1 MRVPRALAVTLAA
14 ALAIT
19 TAAGSA
25 VAADPPGT
33 ITLATGDSAMRY
45 SRAMPVG
52 AVSGGYLFNLADRDE
67 VTLVDAAGKSTTYP
81 TPDLNWLRSC
91 GSTST
96 VVAGGSD
103 QSVSWFDV
111 ASHAG
116 HEVTLAEG
124 RTYLGPA
131 PDGWVEYTSVT
142 DGETGIT
149 TVDLYHHLAA
159 SGAVALIHS
168 YGELSSY
175 GVPGSY
181 ACDGQGFAFVM
192 HDSPQSTL
200 YRQPFSG
207 GDPEV
212 VLPTA
217 ENGRVLTWAV
227 AGREVIYSMGA
238 IDTSTGEVYR
248 QAAGSMP
255 EEIASGIDNS
265 AVGFSAA
272 MSATATLFTVDA
284 GSGTQIFSKPIGAT
298 AREVTGLP
306 TLNVMPFQV
315 RADPT
320 AGGFLLGSAPDS
332 LDDGSALYD
341 VVGTAATGVWS
352 PPMAAMETLHA
363 ESAPG
368 RAVWSDDREVGDAVW
383 SRSITGTG
391 TLLAGP
397 EQLIGT
403 HVSAGVIAVD
413 GRRVVW
419 ANDSTNSLVVHDGAS
434 AATRGDVG
442 TVMAMSGHRVLRS
455 VNRAISVLDL
465 VTGTSRDAT
474 GMQAIWG
481 NRAVGLDSTGAI
493 IGMDLTTGKTST
505 VVTADQ
511 TGITPDDSY
520 LYTVLTD
527 QDLVVWYS
535 LDAVGWRN
543 LRTGEQA
550 EVNAGTGE
558 WINGVSVSGDR
569 IAARFSIPDAAETR
583 VFDPTGKQLVTVAA
597 TEGQQIGPVGLVW
610 AARNPNTY
618 RLLNPELTPVPSA
631 GLPPRHEGNP
641 FLPASLD
648 LTATSPQ
655 WVGEWV
661 FTEPLTTCSLVI
673 RNGLGTV
680 VRTISC
686 DAAYTPL
693 GEAVVTW
700 DGKDSSGALVPGGS
714 YTWQLAGGDGDG
726 SLVDVDGTSGVQ
738 GAVTVTNGTPTPGTL
753 TTSKPTISGSP
764 VVGSTLTANAGSWGP
779 APVTL
784 TYQWYRDGVAIP
796 NATSSTYAV
805 ATADVGARL
814 TVTVTGTKTGYTTAA
829 RTSDQTA
836 VVTAPT
842 TPPQPPPAPKVIR
855 IGGADRIATAIAASK
870 LAFPTA
876 GGARAVVLSRHDA
889 FADAL
894 AGTPLAGAA
903 KASLLMTRSKSL
915 DASVAAEIKRVLPAK
930 GTVYLLGGTG
940 ALSST
945 IEGTL
950 KSMGFNPVR
959 VAGADRFATSVAIA
973 NETAKVLGHR
983 PNMVF
988 ATTGMDFP
996 DGLAAGATAGSR
1008 GATLVLTQ
1016 GSTVPTAVRSYLTA
1030 ADKAGTPLV
1039 AVGGPSAK
1047 ASVAWDQTIVGSDR
1061 YATAAQLAT
1070 VYWAKKG
1077 DPADDARA
1085 IGIATGQNWPD
1096 ALSGG
1101 AFMAGR
1107 GPLLV
1112 TTPTSLR
1119 PVTKSAIQTIVAS
1132 ETPSTVRTGYV
1143 FGGAAV
1149 VNNAVLDAVAAL
1161 LR

>member
-1 MRVPRALAVTLAA
+1 MRAPRALAVAVTA

-33 ITLATGDSAMRY
+33 ITLATGDSATQYVRTL
-45 SRAMPVG
+45 PVG
-52 AVSGGYLFNLADRDE
+52 AVSGGYLFNLSDRSE
-67 VTLVDAAGKSTTYP
+67 VTLVDATGKSTTYP
-81 TPDLNWLRSC
+81 APALNRLRSC

-96 VVAGGSD
+96 VAAGGEG

-111 ASHAG
+111 ATHAG
-116 HEVTLAEG
+116 HEVTLPDG

-131 PDGWVEYTSVT
+131 PDGWVEYASVT
-142 DGETGIT
+142 DAETGVT
-149 TVDLYHHLAA
+149 AVDLYHHVAA
-159 SGAVALIHS
+159 TGAATLIHS
-168 YGELSSY
+168 FGGLSTY
-175 GVPGSY
+175 DEPGNY
-181 ACDGQGFAFVM
+181 VCDGQGLAFVM
-192 HDSPQSTL
+192 HGSPQSTV

-217 ENGRVLTWAV
+217 DNGLVMTRAV
-227 AGREVIYSMGA
+227 AGREVLYSMGA
-238 IDTSTGEVYR
+238 VDTSTGDVYR
-248 QAAGSMP
+248 KAAGSTP
-255 EEIASGIDNS
+255 EKVASGVDNS
-265 AVGFSAA
+265 DVGFSGT
-272 MSATATLFTVDA
+272 MSSTATLFALDA
-284 GSGTQIFSKPIGAT
+284 GSGTQIFSKGIGAT
-298 AREVTGLP
+298 AQEVTGLP

-315 RADPT
+315 TADAT
-320 AGGFLLGSAPDS
+320 AGGFLLGLAPDS

-341 VVGTAATGVWS
+341 VVGTTATGVWS
-352 PPMAAMETLHA
+352 PPMADMETLHA
-363 ESAPG
+363 VSAPG
-368 RAVWSDDREVGDAVW
+368 RAVWSDDREVGDAAW

-391 TLLAGP
+391 TLTAGL

-419 ANDSTNSLVVHDGAS
+419 ANDSTNRLVVHDGAS
-434 AATRGDVG
+434 AATRSDAG
-442 TVMAMSGHRVLRS
+442 TVIAMSGHRILRS
-455 VNRAISVLDL
+455 VNRTHSVLDL

-474 GMQAIWG
+474 GMEAIWG

-493 IGMDLTTGKTST
+493 IGMDLTTGDRS
-505 VVTADQ
+505 VLVPADQ
-511 TGITPDDSY
+511 TAIAPDELY
-520 LYTVLTD
+520 LYSVLID
-527 QDLVVWYS
+527 QDLVAWYS
-535 LDAVGWRN
+535 FDQVRWRD
-543 LRTGEQA
+543 LKTGKQ
-550 EVNAGTGE
+550 GE
-558 WINGVSVSGDR
+558 
-569 IAARFSIPDAAETR
+569 IAAGEGGWIYWVGLSGNRIGVRSYAMAGGTSETG
-583 VFDPTGKQLVTVAA
+583 VFDPTGKQLLTVAD
-597 TEGQQIGPVGLVW
+597 TEGQQIGPVGLAW

-618 RLLNPELTPVPSA
+618 RPLNPELTPVPSA

-673 RNGLGTV
+673 RNGSGTV

-686 DAAYTPL
+686 DAAYTTL

-714 YTWQLAGGDGDG
+714 YTWQLTGGDGDG
-726 SLVDVDGTSGVQ
+726 PLVDVDGTSGVQ
-738 GAVTVTNGTPTPGTL
+738 GTVTVTTGTTAPGTL
-753 TTSKPTISGSP
+753 TTSKPTINGSP
-764 VVGSTLTANAGSWGP
+764 VVGSTLTANPGSWGP

-784 TYQWYRDGVAIP
+784 AYQWNRDGVAIP
-796 NATSSTYAV
+796 NATSSTYPV
-805 ATADVGARL
+805 SSADVGARL

-829 RTSDQTA
+829 RTSDPTSA
-836 VVTAPT
+836 VTAPT
-842 TPPQPPPAPKVIR
+842 APPPAPKVIR

-870 LAFPTA
+870 LAFPTSGSA
-876 GGARAVVLSRHDA
+876 KAVVLSRHDA

-903 KASLLMTRSKSL
+903 KAPLLMTRSKSL

-983 PNMVF
+983 PSKVF
-988 ATTGMDFP
+988 VTTGMNFP

-1016 GSTVPTAVRSYLTA
+1016 GSSVPTSVRSYLTA
-1030 ADKAGTPLV
+1030 ADNAGTPLV

-1047 ASVAWDQTIVGSDR
+1047 AAVAWDQTIVGSDR

-1070 VYWAKKG
+1070 AYWAKKG
-1077 DPADDARA
+1077 DPSDDPSA
-1085 IGIATGQNWPD
+1085 IGVATGQNWPD

-1101 AFMAGR
+1101 AFMANR

-1112 TTPTSLR
+1112 TTATSLM

-1132 ETPSTVRTGYV
+1132 ETPPTVRTGYV

-1149 VNNAVLDAVAAL
+1149 VNNTVLAAVTAL